1 MTQQSAFTA
10 DGTTAGSTEPRSN
23 VGAGPGEASAA
34 RPRIALV
41 GVHGFGER
49 HLANLAR
56 LEASGAVELVAVADP
71 HPPQDGSLGSSVA
84 VFTALDELLASGTAP
99 DVVILATPIQTHAP
113 LALAALA
120 AGCDVYVEKPPVASL
135 AQFQEVAAAA
145 EASGRLVQV
154 GFQSLGSL
162 ALPAIN
168 KSIAADEIGDV
179 LGLSA
184 QGLWLRSKGYF
195 KRSRWAGK
203 RSLDGTDVV
212 DGVATN
218 ALAHA
223 VATGLHMAGAH
234 TIADVASVETD
245 LYRAHD
251 TQSDDTSVI
260 RVRTAAGQTLLC
272 GLTLC
277 APEQQNPSVTVH
289 GTLGEITFFYTED
302 EVVTTTSS
310 GERHETFGRTDLLEN
325 LLAARATGAPLL
337 CGLADTGAFTSVLEA
352 IRTAPDPQEIG
363 AEHLSWEGDGDD
375 AHPVVEGIPE
385 LIERAANAQATF
397 AELGVP
403 WARQLAPSRTFDIAG
418 QPVAEYQDGS
428 HIRAVSSPRP
438 YLHPVRT
445 LAGTVVTDHQP
456 LDHVW
461 HLGVGVALQDVD
473 GVNFWGGRTYT
484 RAAGE
489 YIWRPDHGSIVRTG
503 EPSENDGSSG
513 LSGYVDGGAGH
524 DSSGDT
530 GSGHGGK
537 LAETLSWNGPDGAP
551 VLSEERTWS
560 WAQAGSSAWRLT
572 LDFALSP
579 AGDHPV
585 SLGSPGSNGRDQGG
599 YGGFFWRL
607 PECSGAAVWAPGA
620 TGIPL
625 TGEAAVHGSVTSWL
639 AWSGNFGAGSRDR
652 SGTPD
657 GGTDMAAAAS
667 GAATLVFV
675 AGEGSTD
682 PWFVRVDGYPGVGQS
697 LAWDA
702 PVIAEPGT
710 PVRRS
715 ITVFIADGILGTED
729 IETLI
734 KTQGDQS

>member
-10 DGTTAGSTEPRSN
+10 EGTTEQRPD
-23 VGAGPGEASAA
+23 VGAGEAPAA

-56 LEASGAVELVAVADP
+56 LEAAGAVELVAVADP
-71 HPPQDGSLGSSVA
+71 HPPQDGRLGSSVA
-84 VFTALDELLASGTAP
+84 VFTALDELLAAGTAP

-113 LALAALA
+113 LAMAALA

-145 EASGRLVQV
+145 EASGNLVQV

-162 ALPAIN
+162 ALPAIRE
-168 KSIAADEIGDV
+168 SIASGEIGDV

-234 TIADVASVETD
+234 TLADVASVETD
-245 LYRAHD
+245 LYRAHN

-277 APEQQNPSVTVH
+277 APEQRNPSVTVH

-302 EVVTTTSS
+302 EVVTITAA
-310 GERHETFGRTDLLEN
+310 GERRETFGRTDLLEN
-325 LLAARATGAPLL
+325 LLEARATGAPLL
-337 CGLADTGAFTSVLEA
+337 CGLADTGGFTSVLEA
-352 IRTAPDPQEIG
+352 IRTAPDPQEIS
-363 AEHLSWEGDGDD
+363 AEHVSWEGEGDD
-375 AHPVVEGIPE
+375 AHPVVKGIPE
-385 LIERAANAQATF
+385 LIERAAKAQATF

-403 WARQLAPSRTFDIAG
+403 WARQLPPTRTFDLAG
-418 QPVAEYQDGS
+418 QAVADYQDGS

-489 YIWRPDHGSIVRTG
+489 YVWLPDHGSIVRTG
-503 EPSENDGSSG
+503 EASENAGGSG
-513 LSGYVDGGAGH
+513 DGG
-524 DSSGDT
+524 SGQ
-530 GSGHGGK
+530 GGQ

-551 VLSEERTWS
+551 VLTEERTWT
-560 WAQAGSSAWRLT
+560 WAPASPSAWRLT

-607 PECSGAAVWAPGA
+607 PECSSAIVWAAGSA
-620 TGIPL
+620 GLPL
-625 TGEAAVHGSVTSWL
+625 TGEAAVHGSVTPWL
-639 AWSGNFGAGSRDR
+639 AWTGNFGAVTPGG

-657 GGTDMAAAAS
+657 GSVTPDGATAAGGTGAGAAAG
-667 GAATLVFV
+667 GAATLIFV
-675 AGEGSTD
+675 AAEDSTD

-702 PVIAEPGT
+702 PVLAEPGT

>member
-1 MTQQSAFTA
+1 MTQQSAFA
-10 DGTTAGSTEPRSN
+10 APGSTAPHSAE
-23 VGAGPGEASAA
+23 GPGSAAAPAA

-71 HPPQDGSLGSSVA
+71 NPPQDGKLAGAVA
-84 VFTALDELLASGTAP
+84 VFATLDQLLAAGPAP

-113 LALAALA
+113 LALSALA
-120 AGCDVYVEKPPVASL
+120 AGCDVYVEKPPVASM

-145 EASGRLVQV
+145 EASGKLVQV
-154 GFQSLGSL
+154 GFQSIGSL
-162 ALPAIN
+162 ALPAIRR
-168 KSIAADEIGDV
+168 SIESGEIGEV

-184 QGLWLRSKGYF
+184 QGMWLRTKGYF

-203 RSLDGTDVV
+203 RSLEGTDVV

-234 TIADVASVETD
+234 TVADVASVETD
-245 LYRAHD
+245 LYRANN

-260 RVRTAAGQTLLC
+260 RVKTAAGQTLLC

-289 GTLGEITFFYTED
+289 GTNGEITFFYTED
-302 EVVTTTSS
+302 QVVTTTAA
-310 GERHETFGRTDLLEN
+310 GERRETFGRTDLLEN
-325 LLAARATGAPLL
+325 LLAARNAGAPLL

-363 AEHLSWEGDGDD
+363 AEHITWEGEGDD
-375 AHPVVEGIPE
+375 AHPVVHGIPK
-385 LIERAANAQATF
+385 LIERAAKAQATF

-403 WARQLAPSRTFDIAG
+403 WARSLPPVRTLELAGHT
-418 QPVAEYQDGS
+418 VADYQDGS
-428 HIRAVSSPRP
+428 RIRTVSSPRP

-473 GVNFWGGRTYT
+473 GVSFWGGRTYT

-489 YIWRPDHGSIVRTG
+489 YVWRPDHGTIVRTEQRSPAG
-503 EPSENDGSSG
+503 QSP
-513 LSGYVDGGAGH
+513 GANR
-524 DSSGDT
+524 
-530 GSGHGGK
+530 
-537 LAETLSWNGPDGAP
+537 LAESLSWNGPDGAP
-551 VLSEERTWS
+551 LLTEQRTWT
-560 WAQAGSSAWRLT
+560 WAAAGSSAWRLT

-585 SLGSPGSNGRDQGG
+585 SLGSPGSNGRHQGG

-607 PECSGAAVWAPGA
+607 PECSGATVWTPGA
-620 TGIPL
+620 TGETN
-625 TGEAAVHGSVTSWL
+625 TGEAAVHGSVTPWL
-639 AWSGNFGAGSRDR
+639 AWSGNFSTEKSDDGADAS
-652 SGTPD
+652 
-657 GGTDMAAAAS
+657 TDAS
-667 GAATLVFV
+667 GPGHGSASSGGPATLVFV
-675 AGEGSTD
+675 ASEGSTD

-702 PVIAEPGT
+702 PVIAEPGA

-715 ITVFIADGILGTED
+715 VSIYIADGILGTED
-729 IETLI
+729 VETLI
-734 KTQGDQS
+734 RTQGDNS

>member
-1 MTQQSAFTA
+1 MIQQSAPA
-10 DGTTAGSTEPRSN
+10 SSATAGDGPAPAALPR
-23 VGAGPGEASAA
+23 V
-34 RPRIALV
+34 ALV

-56 LEASGAVELVAVADP
+56 LEEAGALHLVAVADP
-71 HPPQDGSLGSSVA
+71 NPPETGALGESVA
-84 VFTALDELLASGTAP
+84 VFNTLDQLLSTGPVP

-120 AGCDVYVEKPPVASL
+120 AGADVYTEKPPVASM
-135 AQFQEVAAAA
+135 AQFQDVLAAA
-145 EASGRLVQV
+145 ESAGRLVQV

-162 ALPAIN
+162 ALPEIRN
-168 KSIAADEIGDV
+168 TVAAGGIGEV

-184 QGLWLRSKGYF
+184 TGMWLRTRGYF

-223 VATGLHMAGAH
+223 VATALNMAGAH
-234 TIADVASVETD
+234 TVADVASVETD

-260 RVRTAAGQTLLC
+260 RVRTAAGTTLLC
-272 GLTLC
+272 ALTLC
-277 APEQQNPSVTVH
+277 APEQQRPFVTVH
-289 GTLGEITFFYTED
+289 GTKGDITFFYTED
-302 EVVTTTSS
+302 ELVISTAD
-310 GERHETFGRTDLLEN
+310 GERRETFGRTDLLEN
-325 LLAARATGAPLL
+325 LLAARAAGTPLL
-337 CGLADTGAFTSVLEA
+337 SSLPDAGAFMCVLEA
-352 IRTAPDPQEIG
+352 IRTAPSPREIDAG
-363 AEHLSWEGDGDD
+363 HVSWEGDGDD
-375 AHPVVEGIPE
+375 GHPVVHGIAA
-385 LIERAANAQATF
+385 LIERAAKAQATF

-403 WARQLAPSRTFDIAG
+403 WARSLTPVRTFDLAG
-418 QPVAEYQDGS
+418 HPLADYQDGS
-428 HIRAVSSPRP
+428 RIRAVSSPRP

-473 GVNFWGGRTYT
+473 GANFWGGRTYT

-489 YIWRPDHGSIVRTG
+489 YVWRPDHGSIVRTG
-503 EPSENDGSSG
+503 EPSLGDPSEQDGE
-513 LSGYVDGGAGH
+513 LTEH
-524 DSSGDT
+524 
-530 GSGHGGK
+530 
-537 LAETLSWNGPDGAP
+537 LSWNGPDGAP
-551 VLSEERTWS
+551 ILTEQRTWT
-560 WAQAGSSAWRLT
+560 WAAVGPSVWRLS

-579 AGDHPV
+579 AGNQPV
-585 SLGSPGSNGRDQGG
+585 SLGSPGSNGRVGGG

-607 PECSGAAVWAPGA
+607 PACSGAKVWTPSVA
-620 TGIPL
+620 
-625 TGEAAVHGSVTSWL
+625 GESAVHGSVTPWL
-639 AWSGNFGAGSRDR
+639 AWSGGFTAG
-652 SGTPD
+652 TFD
-657 GGTDMAAAAS
+657 GGPRQS

-675 AGEGSTD
+675 AAADSTD
-682 PWFVRVDGYPGVGQS
+682 PWFVRADGYPGVGQS

-702 PVIAEPGT
+702 PVIAEPGA

-715 ITVFIADGILGTED
+715 VTVFIADGILGTED

-734 KTQGDQS
+734 KTQGDNS

>member
-1 MTQQSAFTA
+1 MTQQSA
-10 DGTTAGSTEPRSN
+10 
-23 VGAGPGEASAA
+23 AA
-34 RPRIALV
+34 RHAPASGVAHATALPRIALV
-41 GVHGFGER
+41 GVHGFGEQ
-49 HLANLAR
+49 HLSNLAR
-56 LEASGAVELVAVADP
+56 LQEAGVLDLVAVADP
-71 HPPQDGSLGSSVA
+71 NPPVDGRLGGSVA
-84 VFTALDELLASGTAP
+84 VFTTLDQLLASGTAP

-120 AGCDVYVEKPPVASL
+120 AGSDVYVEKPPVASM
-135 AQFQEVAAAA
+135 AQFQDVLAAT

-162 ALPAIN
+162 ALPAIRT
-168 KSIAADEIGDV
+168 SIESGEIGDV

-184 QGLWLRSKGYF
+184 TGMWLRTKGYF

-234 TIADVASVETD
+234 TISDVASVETD
-245 LYRAHD
+245 LYRANN

-260 RVRTAAGQTLLC
+260 RVRTVPGQTLLC
-272 GLTLC
+272 ALTLC
-277 APEQQNPSVTVH
+277 APEPQHPSVTVH
-289 GTLGEITFFYTED
+289 GTKGDITFFYTED
-302 EVVTTTSS
+302 EVVTTTPA
-310 GERHETFGRTDLLEN
+310 GERRETFGRTDLLEN
-325 LLAARATGAPLL
+325 LLAARNAGTPLL
-337 CGLADTGAFTSVLEA
+337 CALADTGAFTSVLEA
-352 IRTAPDPQEIG
+352 IRTAPDPQEITAG
-363 AEHLSWEGDGDD
+363 HITWKGDGDD
-375 AHPVVEGIPE
+375 AHPVVNGIPE
-385 LIERAANAQATF
+385 LIERAAKAQATF

-403 WARQLAPSRTFDIAG
+403 WARGLPPARTFAVG
-418 QPVAEYQDGS
+418 GRHVADYQDGS

-473 GVNFWGGRTYT
+473 GINFWGGRTYT

-489 YIWRPDHGSIVRTG
+489 YVWRPDHGSIVRTG
-503 EPSENDGSSG
+503 GPSEDDF
-513 LSGYVDGGAGH
+513 LQTAGE
-524 DSSGDT
+524 
-530 GSGHGGK
+530 
-537 LAETLSWNGPDGAP
+537 LAETLSWNGPDGAS
-551 VLSEERTWS
+551 VLTEQRTWT
-560 WAQAGSSAWRLT
+560 WAAVGPSAWRLT

-579 AGDHPV
+579 AGNQPV
-585 SLGSPGSNGRDQGG
+585 NLGSPGSNGRVGGG

-607 PECSGAAVWAPGA
+607 PECADARVWTPDGA
-620 TGIPL
+620 
-625 TGEAAVHGSVTSWL
+625 GEAGVHGTVTPWL
-639 AWSGNFGAGSRDR
+639 AWSGGFPAG
-652 SGTPD
+652 TFD
-657 GGTDMAAAAS
+657 G

-675 AGEGSTD
+675 ASPDSTD
-682 PWFVRVDGYPGVGQS
+682 PWFVRVDGYAGVGQS

-702 PVIAEPGT
+702 PVIAEPGA

-715 ITVFIADGILGTED
+715 VTVYIADGILGTED

-734 KTQGDQS
+734 KTQGDNS

>member
-1 MTQQSAFTA
+1 MTQHSAVAAPGTA
-10 DGTTAGSTEPRSN
+10 APGTASPD
-23 VGAGPGEASAA
+23 SAA
-34 RPRIALV
+34 GTGHATAPTSRPRIALV

-71 HPPQDGSLGSSVA
+71 NPPEEGKLAETVA
-84 VFTALDELLASGTAP
+84 VFNTLDQLLASGTAH

-120 AGCDVYVEKPPVASL
+120 AGSDVYVEKPPAASL
-135 AQFQEVAAAA
+135 AQFEDMLSAA
-145 EASGRLVQV
+145 EASRKLVQV

-162 ALPAIN
+162 ALPAIRE
-168 KSIAADEIGDV
+168 SVAAGDIGDV

-184 QGLWLRSKGYF
+184 QGMWLRTKGYF

-223 VATGLHMAGAH
+223 VATALHMAGAH

-245 LYRAHD
+245 LYRAND

-272 GLTLC
+272 ALTLC

-289 GTLGEITFFYTED
+289 GTTGDITFFYTED
-302 EVVTTTSS
+302 EVITTTAS
-310 GERHETFGRTDLLEN
+310 GEHRETFGRADLLEN
-325 LLAARATGAPLL
+325 LLAARSSGTPLL
-337 CGLADTGAFTSVLEA
+337 CSLADTGAFASVLES

-363 AEHLSWEGDGDD
+363 PDHLTWEGEGDD
-375 AHPVVEGIPE
+375 AHPVVHHIPE
-385 LIERAANAQATF
+385 LIERAAKAQATF

-403 WARQLAPSRTFDIAG
+403 WARRLPPVQAFDVAG
-418 QPVAEYQDGS
+418 HPVASYQDGS
-428 HIRAVSSPRP
+428 RIRSVSSPRP
-438 YLHPVRT
+438 YLHPVLT

-489 YIWRPDHGSIVRTG
+489 YVWRPDHGRIVRTG
-503 EPSENDGSSG
+503 EQELQDGG
-513 LSGYVDGGAGH
+513 LSEA
-524 DSSGDT
+524 
-530 GSGHGGK
+530 
-537 LAETLSWNGPDGAP
+537 LSWNGPDGAP
-551 VLSEERTWS
+551 ILTEQRTWT
-560 WAQAGSSAWRLT
+560 WAPAGPSAWKLI
-572 LDFALSP
+572 LDFSLSP
-579 AGDHPV
+579 AGNRPV
-585 SLGSPGSNGRDQGG
+585 SLGSPGSNGRHQGG

-607 PECSGAAVWAPGA
+607 PACSGAAVWAPAEYG
-620 TGIPL
+620 TTL
-625 TGEAAVHGSVTSWL
+625 RSEAAVHGSVTPWL
-639 AWSGNFGAGSRDR
+639 AWSGTFGTGGGPASAG
-652 SGTPD
+652 GP
-657 GGTDMAAAAS
+657 
-667 GAATLVFV
+667 ATLVFV
-675 AGEGSTD
+675 AAEGSTD

-702 PVIAEPGT
+702 PVIADPGT
-710 PVRRS
+710 PVRRTV
-715 ITVFIADGILGTED
+715 TVFIADGILGTED

-734 KTQGDQS
+734 TPQGDNS

>member
-1 MTQQSAFTA
+1 MTQQSAPA
-10 DGTTAGSTEPRSN
+10 APASSATAGEVP
-23 VGAGPGEASAA
+23 AA
-34 RPRIALV
+34 LPRIALV
-41 GVHGFGER
+41 GVHGFGES

-56 LEASGAVELVAVADP
+56 LEQAGALHLVAVADP
-71 HPPQDGSLGSSVA
+71 NPPETGTLAGSVA
-84 VFTALDELLASGTAP
+84 VFNTLDQLLEAGPVP

-113 LALAALA
+113 LAVAALA
-120 AGCDVYVEKPPVASL
+120 AGADVYVEKPPVASM
-135 AQFQEVAAAA
+135 AQFQEVLAAA
-145 EASGRLVQV
+145 ESAGRLVQV

-162 ALPAIN
+162 ALPEIRN
-168 KSIAADEIGDV
+168 TIESGDIGDV

-184 QGLWLRSKGYF
+184 TGMWLRTRGYF

-203 RSLDGTDVV
+203 RSLDGIDVV

-223 VATGLHMAGAH
+223 VATALNMAGAH
-234 TIADVASVETD
+234 TVADVASVETD
-245 LYRAHD
+245 LYRAND

-260 RVRTAAGQTLLC
+260 RVRTVAGQTLLC
-272 GLTLC
+272 ALTLC
-277 APEQQNPSVTVH
+277 APEQQRPSVTVH
-289 GTLGEITFFYTED
+289 GTRGEMTFFYTED
-302 EVVTTTSS
+302 ELVTTTAD
-310 GERHETFGRTDLLEN
+310 GERRETFGRTDLLEN
-325 LLAARATGAPLL
+325 LLAARAAGTPLPGTPLL
-337 CGLADTGAFTSVLEA
+337 SALPDAGAFMCVLEA
-352 IRTAPDPQEIG
+352 IRTAPAPREIDAG
-363 AEHLSWEGDGDD
+363 HVSWEGDGDD
-375 AHPVVEGIPE
+375 AHPVVHGIAA
-385 LIERAANAQATF
+385 LIERATKAQATF

-403 WARQLAPSRTFDIAG
+403 WARSLPPVRTFDLAG
-418 QPVAEYQDGS
+418 HPVADYQGGS
-428 HIRAVSSPRP
+428 RIRAVSSPRP

-489 YIWRPDHGSIVRTG
+489 YVWRPDHGSIDRAG
-503 EPSENDGSSG
+503 EPTEQDGELTEN
-513 LSGYVDGGAGH
+513 
-524 DSSGDT
+524 
-530 GSGHGGK
+530 
-537 LAETLSWNGPDGAP
+537 LSWNGPDGAP
-551 VLSEERTWS
+551 ILTEQRTWT
-560 WAQAGSSAWRLT
+560 WAAVGPSVWRLT

-579 AGDHPV
+579 AGNQPV
-585 SLGSPGSNGRDQGG
+585 SLGSPGSNGRVGGG

-607 PECSGAAVWAPGA
+607 PECSGARVWTPSEA
-620 TGIPL
+620 
-625 TGEAAVHGSVTSWL
+625 GESAVHGSVTPWL
-639 AWSGNFGAGSRDR
+639 AWSGGFTG
-652 SGTPD
+652 GTFD
-657 GGTDMAAAAS
+657 GGTDVGAVRDG

-675 AGEGSTD
+675 AAADSTD

-715 ITVFIADGILGTED
+715 VTVFVADGILGSED

-734 KTQGDQS
+734 NTQGDNS

>member
-1 MTQQSAFTA
+1 MTQQSAKQATRYAF
-10 DGTTAGSTEPRSN
+10 
-23 VGAGPGEASAA
+23 GPGGPAPAA
-34 RPRIALV
+34 RPRVALV

-56 LEASGAVELVAVADP
+56 LEAAGVVDLVAVADP
-71 HPPQDGSLGSSVA
+71 HPPQDGILGASVA
-84 VFTALDELLASGTAP
+84 VFNTLDQLLAAGPAP

-120 AGCDVYVEKPPVASL
+120 AGSDVYVEKPPVASM
-135 AQFQEVAAAA
+135 AQFEEVLAAAD
-145 EASGRLVQV
+145 ASGRLVQV
-154 GFQSLGSL
+154 GFQSLGSH
-162 ALPAIN
+162 ALPAIRRAVD
-168 KSIAADEIGDV
+168 SGEIGDV

-184 QGLWLRSKGYF
+184 QGMWVRTKGYF

-234 TIADVASVETD
+234 TIAHVSSVETD
-245 LYRAHD
+245 LYRAHN

-272 GLTLC
+272 ALTLC

-289 GTLGEITFFYTED
+289 GTQGDITFFYTED
-302 EVVTTTSS
+302 EVVTTTRD
-310 GERHETFGRTDLLEN
+310 GERSESFDRTDLLED
-325 LLAARATGAPLL
+325 LLAARNSGAPLL
-337 CGLADTGAFTSVLEA
+337 CSLADTGAFTSVLEA

-363 AEHLSWEGDGDD
+363 SGHVTWAGEGDD
-375 AHPVVEGIPE
+375 AHPIIHSIPE
-385 LIERAANAQATF
+385 VFERAAKAQATF

-403 WARQLAPSRTFDIAG
+403 WARRLPPARTFTVDG
-418 QPVAEYQDGS
+418 RPVADYQDGS

-503 EPSENDGSSG
+503 EPTERDGE
-513 LSGYVDGGAGH
+513 
-524 DSSGDT
+524 
-530 GSGHGGK
+530 
-537 LAETLSWNGPDGAP
+537 LAESLSWNGPDGAP
-551 VLSEERTWS
+551 ILTEQRTWT
-560 WAQAGSSAWRLT
+560 WAAVAPSAWRLT

-579 AGDHPV
+579 AGSQPV
-585 SLGSPGSNGRDQGG
+585 SLGSPGSNGRAEGG

-607 PECSGAAVWAPGA
+607 PECSGATVWAPGSA
-620 TGIPL
+620 GGTL
-625 TGEAAVHGSVTSWL
+625 AGEAAVHGTATTWL
-639 AWSGNFGAGSRDR
+639 AWSGTFSPTG
-652 SGTPD
+652 
-657 GGTDMAAAAS
+657 

-675 AGEGSTD
+675 AAEGSTD

-702 PVIAEPGT
+702 PVIAEPGK

-715 ITVFIADGILGTED
+715 VTVIIADGILGTEN

-734 KTQGDQS
+734 SKL

>member
-1 MTQQSAFTA
+1 MTQQSAFA
-10 DGTTAGSTEPRSN
+10 APDTTAPHSA
-23 VGAGPGEASAA
+23 AGTSPATAPTA

-49 HLANLAR
+49 HLANLSR
-56 LEASGAVELVAVADP
+56 LEAAGAVELVAVADP
-71 HPPQDGSLGSSVA
+71 NPPQDGKLGGSVA
-84 VFTALDELLASGTAP
+84 VFTTLDELLASGTAP

-135 AQFQEVAAAA
+135 AQFQEVLAAA
-145 EASGRLVQV
+145 EVSGKLVQV

-162 ALPAIN
+162 ALPAIRE
-168 KSIAADEIGDV
+168 SIASGEIGDV

-184 QGLWLRSKGYF
+184 QGMWLRTKGYF

-203 RSLDGTDVV
+203 RSLEGTDVV

-234 TIADVASVETD
+234 TLADVASVETD
-245 LYRAHD
+245 LYRAND

-260 RVRTAAGQTLLC
+260 RVRTEAGQTLLC

-277 APEQQNPSVTVH
+277 APEQRSPSVTVH
-289 GTLGEITFFYTED
+289 GTKGEITFFYTED
-302 EVVTTTSS
+302 EVVTTSPA
-310 GERHETFGRTDLLEN
+310 GERRETFGRTDLLEN
-325 LLAARATGAPLL
+325 LLAARGAGAPLL
-337 CGLADTGAFTSVLEA
+337 CALADTGAFTSVLEA
-352 IRTAPDPQEIG
+352 IRTAPDPQEIP
-363 AEHLSWEGDGDD
+363 AAHITWAGDGDD
-375 AHPVVEGIPE
+375 THPIVNGIPE
-385 LIERAANAQATF
+385 LIERAAKAQATF

-403 WARQLAPSRTFDIAG
+403 WARSLPPVQTFDLAG
-418 QPVAEYQDGS
+418 HAVADYQDGS

-489 YIWRPDHGSIVRTG
+489 YVWRPDHGTIVRTG
-503 EPSENDGSSG
+503 EPSQQDGQ
-513 LSGYVDGGAGH
+513 
-524 DSSGDT
+524 
-530 GSGHGGK
+530 
-537 LAETLSWNGPDGAP
+537 LAETLSWNGLDGAP
-551 VLSEERTWS
+551 VLTEQRTWT
-560 WAQAGSSAWRLT
+560 WAAAGSSAWRLT

-579 AGDHPV
+579 AGDQPV
-585 SLGSPGSNGRDQGG
+585 SLGSPGSNGRHQGG

-607 PECSGAAVWAPGA
+607 PECPGA
-620 TGIPL
+620 TVWTPGVAGETS
-625 TGEAAVHGSVTSWL
+625 TGEAAVHGSVTPWL
-639 AWSGNFGAGSRDR
+639 AWSGSFSAGTD
-652 SGTPD
+652 D
-657 GGTDMAAAAS
+657 GGTGDSAAS

-675 AGEGSTD
+675 ASEGSTD

-702 PVIAEPGT
+702 PVIAEPGI

-715 ITVFIADGILGTED
+715 VTVFIADGILATQD

-734 KTQGDQS
+734 KSQGDNS

>member
-10 DGTTAGSTEPRSN
+10 ADTTEPRLN
-23 VGAGPGEASAA
+23 VGSGAAPAPAA

-41 GVHGFGER
+41 GVHGFGEQ
-49 HLANLAR
+49 HLRNLAR

-71 HPPQDGSLGSSVA
+71 HPPQDSSLGSSVA
-84 VFTALDELLASGTAP
+84 VFATLDELLASGTAP

-120 AGCDVYVEKPPVASL
+120 AGSDVYVEKPPVASL

-145 EASGRLVQV
+145 QASGKLVQV

-162 ALPAIN
+162 ALPAIRE
-168 KSIAADEIGDV
+168 SIASGEIGDV

-223 VATGLHMAGAH
+223 VATGLHMAGAK
-234 TIADVASVETD
+234 TLADVASVDTD
-245 LYRAHD
+245 LYRAHT

-260 RVRTAAGQTLLC
+260 RVRTAAGQTLVC

-277 APEQQNPSVTVH
+277 SPEQQNPSVTVH

-302 EVVTTTSS
+302 EVVTTTAA
-310 GERHETFGRTDLLEN
+310 GERRETFGRTDLLEN
-325 LLAARATGAPLL
+325 LLAARHTGAPLL
-337 CGLADTGAFTSVLEA
+337 SGFADTGAFTSVLEA
-352 IRTAPDPQEIG
+352 IRTAPDPHEIG
-363 AEHLSWEGDGDD
+363 AEHISWEGDGDD
-375 AHPVVEGIPE
+375 AHPVVKGIPE
-385 LIERAANAQATF
+385 LIQRAAKAQATF
-397 AELGVP
+397 SELGVP
-403 WARQLAPSRTFDIAG
+403 WARRLPPERTFDIAG
-418 QPVAEYQDGS
+418 HTVADYQDGS

-489 YIWRPDHGSIVRTG
+489 YVWRPDHGSIVRTG
-503 EPSENDGSSG
+503 QQPGRNGGSAH
-513 LSGYVDGGAGH
+513 DGGSRHVGE
-524 DSSGDT
+524 
-530 GSGHGGK
+530 

-551 VLSEERTWS
+551 VLSEERSWTW
-560 WAQAGSSAWRLT
+560 APAGSTAWRLT

-585 SLGSPGSNGRDQGG
+585 SLGSPGSNGRHQGG

-607 PECSGAAVWAPGA
+607 PECLGATVWAPGTA
-620 TGIPL
+620 GVPL
-625 TGEAAVHGSVTSWL
+625 AGEADVHGSVTPWL
-639 AWSGNFGAGSRDR
+639 AWSGSFG
-652 SGTPD
+652 SGAPD
-657 GGTDMAAAAS
+657 GSTAVGAAAG

-675 AGEGSTD
+675 AAEGSTD

-702 PVIAEPGT
+702 PVIAQPGM

-715 ITVFIADGILGTED
+715 ITIFVADGILGTED
-729 IETLI
+729 IKTLI
-734 KTQGDQS
+734 NTQGDQS